1 MTHPRNVET
10 KEAVGEERERPK
22 ISETNAPANGVSKT
36 TRYDDVPLRQV
47 VTHTRDATAHRG
59 NYLDKG

>member
-1 MTHPRNVET
+1 MMNDPSSQCRN
-10 KEAVGEERERPK
+10 EERERPK